1 MTVSTTRSVP
11 TIDAAAFL
19 SVHTVPAILVDLEYR
34 VLACNKPY
42 EETYGPIVALGEV
55 RCYEISHA
63 YSRPCDQEGESCP
76 LHACLETGVGQRL
89 LHVHQTPEGKEYV
102 DVEIRPIHDQNG
114 QVTHYLEMLTP
125 IRIASADPA
134 PVGLVGSSPSFQQ
147 MLRMIQRVAA
157 SKASVLLLGESGTG
171 KEVVARAIHQA
182 SPRANMPFVPVEC
195 SGLTESLFESELFG
209 YERGAFTGAHLR
221 KTGLAEVAHQGTL
234 FLDEIGDIPLSLQ
247 VKLLRLLETKS
258 FRRVGGVNTHYANFR
273 LICATNRDLLAMVAR
288 GEFRLDLYY
297 RISVFPIHM
306 PPLRERREDLP
317 VLVQSLL
324 DRVEGGQNIQLA
336 PETMTRLM
344 SYPFPGN
351 IRELMNILDRAILM
365 MDGSIMLPEHLPEPV
380 SFPDPAHGLF
390 PLAGHT
396 GVGYGS
402 PALPLPSPFTP
413 ASAASEPPPILF
425 HLQRILP
432 LEQVEKLYL
441 EQVVRQFG
449 NDKTLLAQALG
460 ISLRT
465 LYRKIEP
472 LSDPSP
478 E

>member
-1 MTVSTTRSVP
+1 MTVAP
-11 TIDAAAFL
+11 THAIPSIDAAAFL
-19 SVHTVPAILVDLEYR
+19 SIHAVPAILVDLEYR
-34 VLACNKPY
+34 VLACNQLY
-42 EETYGPIVALGEV
+42 EETYGPIVAMGEI

-63 YSRPCDQEGESCP
+63 YTRPCDQEGESCP
-76 LHACLETGVGQRL
+76 LHACLETGLSQRL
-89 LHVHQTPEGKEYV
+89 LHVHQTSEGKEYV
-102 DVEIRPIHDQNG
+102 DVEIRPIHDRDG
-114 QVTHYLEMLTP
+114 RITHYLEILTP
-125 IRIASADPA
+125 VRIASADPA
-134 PVGLVGSSPSFQQ
+134 PVGLVGSSPTFQY

-273 LICATNRDLLAMVAR
+273 LICATNRDLSAMVAR

-297 RISVFPIHM
+297 RIGVFPIHM
-306 PPLRERREDLP
+306 PPLRERRDDLP
-317 VLVQSLL
+317 LLVQSLL
-324 DRVEGGQNIQLA
+324 DRMEGGQKIQLA
-336 PETMTRLM
+336 PETMAWFM
-344 SYPFPGN
+344 SHPFPGN

-365 MDGSIMLPEHLPEPV
+365 MDGPVMLPEHLPHPMYPIPSSTRERLATSPAVTPSSPWQAGLTSDEPV
-380 SFPDPAHGLF
+380 SFRLQR
-390 PLAGHT
+390 
-396 GVGYGS
+396 V
-402 PALPLPSPFTP
+402 LPLD
-413 ASAASEPPPILF
+413 
-425 HLQRILP
+425 H
-432 LEQVEKLYL
+432 VERLYL
-441 EQVVRQFG
+441 SQVMRQFG
-449 NDKTLLAQALG
+449 TDKAWLAQELG

-465 LYRKIEP
+465 LYRKIEIMEEHQ
-472 LSDPSP
+472 SEMTDP
-478 E
+478 ET